1 MAAYDLEEQDKLA
14 DLKAYWAA
22 KGGLIT
28 ALVTAACVVV
38 IGLQGYRWYN
48 KTQAEKASVLYTAV
62 SEVAAAQGDKKDLPK
77 AKEATA
83 ALIAQFPNTGYAP
96 RAALLLA
103 KQLFDTKDLEGAKT
117 QLAWVAAN
125 SKEGELKQIARI
137 RAASVAMDQKKYDEA
152 LGFLDGKFDASMEGI
167 VLDAKGDVFQA
178 AGKPADAKTA
188 YTSALEKLDAKSQA
202 RAFTQLK
209 LDTLGAIK

>member
-14 DLKAYWAA
+14 DLKAYWA
-22 KGGLIT
+22 KWGTLISGIVIAA
-28 ALVTAACVVV
+28 ALAFIAYQAW
-38 IGLQGYRWYN
+38 GWYN
-48 KTQAEKASVLYTAV
+48 KTQAEKASVLYAAV
-62 SEVAAAQGDKKDLPK
+62 SEVAATQGDKKDLAK

-83 ALIAQFPNTGYAP
+83 ALIAQFPSTGYAP

-103 KQLFDTKDLEGAKT
+103 KQLFETKDLDGAKS

-125 SKEGELKQIARI
+125 AKESELKQIARV

-167 VLDAKGDVFQA
+167 VLDAKGDVFHA
-178 AGKPADAKTA
+178 SGKLADAKTA
-188 YTSALEKLDAKSQA
+188 YSSALEKLDAKSQS
-202 RAFTQLK
+202 RQFTQLK

>member
-1 MAAYDLEEQDKLA
+1 MAAYDLEEQDKLQ
-14 DLKAYWAA
+14 DLKAYWA
-22 KGGLIT
+22 KWGKLISTLIT
-28 ALVTAACVVV
+28 VACLVV
-38 IGLQGYRWYN
+38 IGVQAWRWHN

-62 SEVAAAQGDKKDLPK
+62 SEVAAAQGDKKDLAK

-83 ALIAQFPNTGYAP
+83 ALIAQFPATGYAP

-103 KQLFDTKDLEGAKT
+103 KQLFDAKDLEGAKS
-117 QLAWVAAN
+117 QLAWVASN
-125 SKEGELKQIARI
+125 SKEDELKQIARV
-137 RAASVAMDQKKYDEA
+137 RAASVALDQKKYDEA

-167 VLDAKGDVFQA
+167 VLDSKGDVFQA
-178 AGKPADAKTA
+178 AGKLADAKTA

-202 RAFTQLK
+202 RQFTQLK